1 MKTTVSTNEAE
12 PLSAF
17 ARKHA
22 RLPLAI
28 ACAVFAASAA
38 QAQAPG
44 AGLEQIVVTAKKRSQ
59 DLRQVDIS
67 MSVISGE
74 TADALRLRTL
84 PDAAALVE
92 GVEVFEDFPGAG
104 IPTWIIRGVGLQDFN
119 SNNTPTAGVYLDD
132 SYQVSTAMG
141 GAGLFDVDQIEILKG
156 PQGGLYGRNTSGGA
170 VRLNTRRAE
179 LGNTEFWANAGYG
192 SWQTTNAQAG
202 FNVPLGESVAL
213 RVAGRSETAN
223 DGWQKSIAA
232 GTTHGEKDRWDLR
245 SWLTAELSD
254 SVTVQWKVQGGK
266 DASEIPL
273 GRSIG
278 LYERSGTPTICAAIL
293 AGRRD
298 DANCINFGGV
308 NRLYRARGEV
318 PETIAIQSDDGRDVL
333 SDPFNEQNTSYIS
346 SLVDVTVALRDMEL
360 HSISSFDNFGYGV
373 ALDLDGSFGE
383 YGHRISTSDIRVYSQ
398 EFRLLS
404 ASASPLQW
412 MAGIS
417 FSVEDFEENREF
429 NLRENTLVPLFRGI
443 LHYDQNTRAAAAF
456 TDVAYTLSSQWSINA
471 SLRYTDEDKE
481 YRNGDLYVPITPPL
495 YLARDLQRDYA
506 LDSNVSGSVS
516 LNWTPDESLLAYGKL
531 SRGFK
536 SGGFYGGFP
545 FSPIEVEPYL
555 EETINAVELGI
566 KKSFPQHALQVNG
579 ALFHYDYEDVQGYI
593 QRINPLTNTGIDS
606 LANQGDAKH
615 DGAELQ
621 LEWQPLPRVSLV
633 AGVAWLDARFV
644 STGKTTSNL
653 LKQQVQITGRR
664 PYAPEWSGNVMLTVR
679 QDLSTGQYVDWSVGY
694 DYRTDFA
701 GHQSVPAEAA
711 VNYLPGYGVMNAS
724 IGLGKNGSPW
734 RARLWTHNMLGKT
747 YRTRVK
753 GDGLNSFIEMF
764 GEPRSFGIDIEYRL

>member
-1 MKTTVSTNEAE
+1 MSAATAKPFRTFVS
-12 PLSAF
+12 
-17 ARKHA
+17 KQA
-22 RLPLAI
+22 RLPLGI
-28 ACAVFAASAA
+28 ACALFTTAIA
-38 QAQAPG
+38 QAQAP
-44 AGLEQIVVTAKKRSQ
+44 ATGLEQIVVTAKKRSQ
-59 DLRQVDIS
+59 PLRQVDIS

-74 TADALRLRTL
+74 AADALRLRSL

-92 GVEVFEDFPGAG
+92 GVEMFEDFPGAG

-141 GAGLFDVDQIEILKG
+141 GAGLFDVDQIEVLKG

-170 VRLNTRRAE
+170 VRLDTRRAE

-202 FNVPLGESVAL
+202 FNVPLGENIAW
-213 RVAGRSETAN
+213 RMAGRSETAT

-232 GTTHGEKDRWDLR
+232 NQTHGEKDSWDLR
-245 SWLTAELSD
+245 SWMTAELFSD
-254 SVTVQWKVQGGK
+254 AVTVQWKVQGGK
-266 DASEIPL
+266 DRSEIPL

-278 LYERSGTPTICAAIL
+278 LYERSGVPTICAAIV

-298 DANCINFGGV
+298 DASCINFGGV

-318 PETIAIQSDDGRDVL
+318 PENISLQDDDGSDVL
-333 SDPFNEQNTSYIS
+333 SDPFNEQDTTYIS
-346 SLVDVTVALRDMEL
+346 SLIDIAVTLRDMEL

-404 ASASPLQW
+404 TSASPLQW
-412 MAGIS
+412 LAGVS

-429 NLRENTLVPLFRGI
+429 NLRQNTLVPLFRGI
-443 LHYDQNTRAAAAF
+443 LHYDQNTRAGAAF
-456 TDVAYTLSSQWSINA
+456 ADVGYAFTPQWSVNA
-471 SLRYTDEDKE
+471 SLRYTEEDKE
-481 YRNGDLYVPITPPL
+481 YRNGDLYIPVTPPVVL
-495 YLARDLQRDYA
+495 ARGLARDYT
-506 LDSNVSGSVS
+506 LDSNVSGSLS
-516 LNWTPDESLLAYGKL
+516 LNWTPDDDVLAYAKF

-555 EETINAVELGI
+555 EETIDAVELGI

-579 ALFHYDYEDVQGYI
+579 AVFHYDYDDVQGYI

-621 LEWQPLPRVSLV
+621 IEWQPLPRVSLI
-633 AGVAWLDARFV
+633 AGIAWLDARFD

-653 LKQQVQITGRR
+653 LKQQVEITGRR
-664 PYAPEWSGNVMLTVR
+664 PYAPEWSGNVMLTSR
-679 QDLSTGQYVDWSVGY
+679 HDLSTGQYVDWSIAY

-711 VNYLPGYGVMNAS
+711 VNYLPGYGVMNAA
-724 IGLGKNGSPW
+724 IGMGKNGSPW

-764 GEPRSFGIDIEYRL
+764 GEPRSIGIDIEYRL